1 MRRFRSVLGPV
12 GAVTA
17 IPAIALVIGVM
28 PAGGALAQEAEAATG
43 QAQAAVE
50 TVEPFSLGAIS
61 DYSGIIERP
70 LFSRNRRLART
81 AGGAAAA
88 AIPSAANIRS
98 GQFRLAG
105 VIIMGDEKYALL
117 KHEQDP
123 EYSRVEEGT
132 LFQDWL
138 VEAILPGEV
147 VLSRNGVKDKVALHD
162 NLPSALDK
170 RKAQRK
176 AAVAQRVARRRGSAA
191 RRGQGQNNFVRRLS
205 ESNATPAPP
214 TGAQARPSILVPP
227 AKTETRRRG
236 PGDETNQ

>member
-1 MRRFRSVLGPV
+1 MHRFRSLPGPV
-12 GAVTA
+12 GAVIA
-17 IPAIALVIGVM
+17 IPVIALM
-28 PAGGALAQEAEAATG
+28 AAGGALAQEAEAATG
-43 QAQAAVE
+43 QAQTVAE

-81 AGGAAAA
+81 PGGAAAA
-88 AIPSAANIRS
+88 TLPSAANIRS

-105 VIIMGDEKYALL
+105 VIIMGDKKYALL

-132 LFQDWL
+132 LFRDWL

-147 VLSRNGVKDKVALHD
+147 VLSQNGVKDKVALHD

-176 AAVAQRVARRRGSAA
+176 AAVAQRQARRRGSAT
-191 RRGQGQNNFVRRLS
+191 RRGQDQNNFVRRLPDGNS
-205 ESNATPAPP
+205 TSALPS
-214 TGAQARPSILVPP
+214 GAQARPSILVPP
-227 AKTETRRRG
+227 ANTEPPRRG
-236 PGDETNQ
+236 PGNETNQ

>member
-1 MRRFRSVLGPV
+1 MPRFRSVLGCV
-12 GAVTA
+12 GAVIAVTV
-17 IPAIALVIGVM
+17 IGPVIALM
-28 PAGGALAQEAEAATG
+28 AAGGALAQEAEAATG
-43 QAQAAVE
+43 QAQTATE

-88 AIPSAANIRS
+88 ITPSAANIRS
-98 GQFRLAG
+98 GRFRLAG

-123 EYSRVEEGT
+123 EYTRVEEGV

-176 AAVAQRVARRRGSAA
+176 AAVAQRVARRRGSAV
-191 RRGQGQNNFVRRLS
+191 RRGQSQNNFVRRLT
-205 ESNATPAPP
+205 ESNTTPAPP
-214 TGAQARPSILVPP
+214 TAGQARPSILVPP
-227 AKTETRRRG
+227 ANTETRRRG
-236 PGDETNQ
+236 PGNETDQ